1 METKIVLAAGLVAA
15 YGLTHVVA
23 GADVPGKPLTLLNN
37 ALMSS
42 TSNNAIMANMANPYG
57 SDFVLPPTDPRPGLK
72 ITLK

>member
-42 TSNNAIMANMANPYG
+42 TSNNAIVANMANPYG
-57 SDFVLPPTDPRPGLK
+57 SDFVLPRTDPRRGLN